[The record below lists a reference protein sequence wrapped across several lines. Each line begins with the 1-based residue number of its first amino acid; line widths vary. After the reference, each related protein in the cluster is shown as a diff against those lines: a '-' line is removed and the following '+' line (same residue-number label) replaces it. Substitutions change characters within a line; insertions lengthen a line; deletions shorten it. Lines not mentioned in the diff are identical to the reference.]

1 LFVISASIQLTAQS
15 AGNAVNATST
25 GNNTYMNDSYGNGYI
40 PYQQPKGVNLNPS
53 YNSTITPVKADVMI
67 NMKATSYVAILSVTQ
82 VGETIEETDSM
93 MDIRLNNVFEE
104 LLKVGIS
111 IANTHVDFISM
122 VPKYDFES
130 TEKKYSKTFNEVPAG
145 FEMKKNIHVLF
156 KKHDL
161 LDKIISEMA
170 YANVYDMVKV
180 EYNIDGA
187 QTYYE
192 ELRKAAL
199 SVIETKK
206 ETYSQLQ
213 FHLVSYNVADG
224 FNVSYPMERY
234 KSYTAFHSGAS
245 PYMVSMITADL
256 DASLDK
262 AQRTAQLDKLN
273 REFTIQ
279 TSEKNKTIF
288 YDRMPYNQFDK
299 VLNSDVAEP
308 CIQFFYILQV
318 GYTIMTDEQY
328 KISEENK
335 VLNKQNQRYA
345 GMTKKQIRRLKKLE
359 NGKL

>member
-1 LFVISASIQLTAQS
+1 MKIFRTLCLAVVLIGLQLASSAQS
-15 AGNAVNATST
+15 AGNYLYGTSSVSTDKVPILINTSNGSTVNLKAEVMMNVKASSYTVIFAMTQSGADAFEVDSIMGMRLRHIRMGLAQLGISDADIHVDAVSVVPTYEYRIERKRFSTTST
-25 GNNTYMNDSYGNGYI
+25 EI
-40 PYQQPKGVNLNPS
+40 P
-53 YNSTITPVKADVMI
+53 T
-67 NMKATSYVAILSVTQ
+67 
-82 VGETIEETDSM
+82 
-93 MDIRLNNVFEE
+93 
-104 LLKVGIS
+104 
-111 IANTHVDFISM
+111 
-122 VPKYDFES
+122 
-130 TEKKYSKTFNEVPAG
+130 G

-245 PYMVSMITADL
+245 PYMVSMVTADL

-308 CIQFFYILQV
+308 CIQFFYTLQV